1 MNKEVNGF
9 SFAENLGKAQLKK
22 LQNDFLRLNYIKF
35 LHYSIAYLIAIK
47 KKQTVPWMGS
57 SKTF

>member
-1 MNKEVNGF
+1 MG
-9 SFAENLGKAQLKK
+9 LGKAQLKK

-47 KKQTVPWMGS
+47 KNRQFLGWVLQKPFNN
-57 SKTF
+57 K

>member
-1 MNKEVNGF
+1 MG
-9 SFAENLGKAQLKK
+9 LGKAQLKK

-35 LHYSIAYLIAIK
+35 LHYSIAYLTAIK